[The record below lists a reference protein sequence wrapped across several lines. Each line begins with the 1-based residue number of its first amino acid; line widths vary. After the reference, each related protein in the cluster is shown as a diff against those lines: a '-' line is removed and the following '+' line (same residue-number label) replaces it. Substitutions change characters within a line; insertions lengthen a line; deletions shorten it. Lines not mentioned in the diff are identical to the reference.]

1 MTSLRQKHVSP
12 QIRQTIIQYLI
23 DNSELQTVSTF
34 EAIHAVKKRVPH
46 CELSDRELGDLI
58 AKSAI
63 DVGFDVSFDSDGSH
77 S

>member
-1 MTSLRQKHVSP
+1 MNSLRQMHVSP

-23 DNSELQTVSTF
+23 DNSEFQTVSTV
-34 EAIHAVKKRVPH
+34 EAIHSVRARVPH
-46 CELSDRELGDLI
+46 CELSGRELGDLI

-63 DVGFDVSFDSDGSH
+63 DVGFDVSFDGDGSH